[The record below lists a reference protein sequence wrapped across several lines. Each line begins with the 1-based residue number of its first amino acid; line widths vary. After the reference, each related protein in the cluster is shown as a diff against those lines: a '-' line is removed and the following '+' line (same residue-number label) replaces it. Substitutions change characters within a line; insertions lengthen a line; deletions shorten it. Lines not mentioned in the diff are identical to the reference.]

1 MAYRDSQS
9 GGYRIAAIAIIVVV
23 VALVVASPFLLGVLR
38 QLDRQIAQSEVDAT
52 LQLDPGMHE
61 IITIMQQTYPSDYQ
75 TLKGQ
80 LVAARMKSASDS
92 ELNDLT
98 LTFLIEAGARHRGD
112 LAHADNAHLS
122 AYRTGDLA
130 VMRALAEEN
139 VEDCAVYA
147 ATGAFRTRR
156 PVPTLTQL
164 LKDYRLTSWRGYA
177 SGHARSAVPL
187 PPLPDNAFEQVGRA
201 MLRNGMTPE
210 QLARFDRLGA
220 AAGRTPQEQCQM
232 GITFLTAI
240 SEQPT
245 ERANALYSWL
255 LAHG

>member
-9 GGYRIAAIAIIVVV
+9 GGYRIAAIAIIAGV
-23 VALVVASPFLLGVLR
+23 VALLFASPFLLGVLR
-38 QLDRQIAQSEVDAT
+38 QLDRQLAQSEVEAT
-52 LQLDPGMHE
+52 LKLDPGMHE
-61 IITIMQQTYPSDYQ
+61 IVTIMQKTYPSDYQ

-80 LVAARMKSASDS
+80 LVAARMKSASES
-92 ELNDLT
+92 ELVDLT
-98 LTFLIEAGARHRGD
+98 LTFLIQAGERHRGD
-112 LAHADNAHLS
+112 LAHADDAHLS
-122 AYRTGDLA
+122 AYRQGDLA

-164 LKDYRLTSWRGYA
+164 LKDYRVTSWRGYA
-177 SGHARSAVPL
+177 SGHARAAIPL
-187 PPLPDNAFEQVGRA
+187 PPLPDNAFELVGRT
-201 MLRNGMTPE
+201 MVRDGLTPE
-210 QLARFDRLGA
+210 QMVRFGQNGA
-220 AAGRTPQEQCQM
+220 ASGRTPQEQCQM
-232 GITFLTAI
+232 GIAFLTAI

-255 LAHG
+255 LTHG